1 MRKQCAIE
9 RNVVQLRKIY
19 WIVGERGE
27 MNQTVSPF
35 SRPAV

>member
-1 MRKQCAIE
+1 MRKKCALE

-27 MNQTVSPF
+27 MNQNSLTF
-35 SRPAV
+35 